1 MASALKPDY
10 FAEKV
15 NIFIA
20 LAPIVFMKNQINYAL
35 RFMSNHLKFFEFI
48 LVDVFRL
55 YNILPPSST
64 LNIGL
69 VIFCTLF
76 RGICNIALNR
86 VSDREVKLDNMAR
99 SDVYYSMFP
108 SGCGYK
114 NFLHYA

>member
-1 MASALKPDY
+1 MSSGL
-10 FAEKV
+10 
-15 NIFIA
+15 
-20 LAPIVFMKNQINYAL
+20 FM
-35 RFMSNHLKFFEFI
+35 
-48 LVDVFRL
+48 
-55 YNILPPSST
+55 
-64 LNIGL
+64 IGF

-76 RGICNIALNR
+76 GGICNLALNR

>member
-1 MASALKPDY
+1 MASALNPDY

-20 LAPIVFMKNQINYAL
+20 LAPIVSMKNQINYSL
-35 RFMSNHLKFFEFI
+35 RFFSDHLKFFEFV

-55 YNILPPSST
+55 YNLLPPSSA

-76 RGICNIALNR
+76 RGICNLALNR
-86 VSDREVKLDNMAR
+86 VSDREVNLDNMAR

>member
-76 RGICNIALNR
+76 RGICDIALNR